1 MTILDRAREARLV
14 RIDTAQLADEAGT
27 GRVRLGQA
35 AELARNVRRD
45 LVKAGGDLHLDDRMD
60 EIGGRIRGAASTP
73 RLLGLVARLERD
85 WPGTDRDR
93 YDRAYARGWAQGRT
107 AYLAVG
113 IAAGIGV
120 GLVAA
125 VLLDPRRGKAR
136 RGRITARASSLA
148 QGLTGKVGGSL
159 KGASGRARD
168 AATERDLVM
177 TVLEEPVQ
185 PVAVEVAEPE
195 VPPVEAEA
203 PAEAAAPIEPVV
215 PVAVDA
221 TAQPG

>member
-14 RIDTAQLADEAGT
+14 RIDTAQLADEAGA

-60 EIGGRIRGAASTP
+60 EIGERIRGAASTP
-73 RLLGLVARLERD
+73 RLQVLAARLERE

-93 YDRAYARGWAQGRT
+93 YDRAYARGWTRGRI

-113 IAAGIGV
+113 FAAGIGV

-136 RGRITARASSLA
+136 RERVAARASSLT
-148 QGLTGKVGGSL
+148 QGLTGRVGGSP
-159 KGASGRARD
+159 KGA
-168 AATERDLVM
+168 
-177 TVLEEPVQ
+177 EPVA
-185 PVAVEVAEPE
+185 PVAVEPE
-195 VPPVEAEA
+195 VLPVEAEA
-203 PAEAAAPIEPVV
+203 PAEAAPPTEPEA
-215 PVAVDA
+215 PVAVDG